1 MKDFTNYK
9 KYVIYYNKYKD
20 VIYVNI
26 NKIDTYLKENLS
38 KKRYEHSLLVAKE
51 AKSLAKIYHVDEEK
65 AYLEGLIKRA
75 AFMRCN
81 LEDMEKDLNE
91 KGFTEMFTQSA
102 QAPPYERER
111 PMARMYNSL
120 NKNYQT
126 LMKQLSDFVDRTEKA
141 PEDDGFD
148 EFLRNGK

>member
-1 MKDFTNYK
+1 MTEIKEVVPKSSRIRKEITRL
-9 KYVIYYNKYKD
+9 
-20 VIYVNI
+20 
-26 NKIDTYLKENLS
+26 NKIF
-38 KKRYEHSLLVAKE
+38 VI
-51 AKSLAKIYHVDEEK
+51 KSDEEK

-126 LMKQLSDFVDRTEKA
+126 LMKQLSDFVDRTEKP

-148 EFLRNGK
+148 DFLRNGK